1 MPWARCFC
9 PYRACGAYMRNL
21 NKETEEFMG
30 NFRFKQFEIEQD
42 RCAMKVGTDGV
53 LLGAWA
59 QGGRRILDIGSGTG
73 LISLMMAQRF
83 PEAEVVGIDMDADAC
98 GQARENVMAS
108 PFRDRVEIE
117 CCRLQD
123 FGGASEAAEA
133 LETAEGLKA
142 AGGAS
147 ETAEG
152 LKAAGVFDAIVSN
165 PPFFVDSLKNP
176 DSKRTM
182 ARHTDS
188 LPFRDLFAGVKRL
201 LSDDGIF
208 SAIVPVEV
216 VEQFVA
222 ESCILGFY
230 LIRKCGVKTVERKQ
244 PKRFMLSFAK
254 HRISPYEEHVETMM
268 DSQGNRSEWYRK
280 ITEEFYLSE

>member
-1 MPWARCFC
+1 
-9 PYRACGAYMRNL
+9 
-21 NKETEEFMG
+21 MG

-59 QGGRRILDIGSGTG
+59 QGGRRVLDIGSGTG

-123 FGGASEAAEA
+123 FGGAGVSKTAEA
-133 LETAEGLKA
+133 SETAEGLKA

-147 ETAEG
+147 EAAAD

-176 DSKRTM
+176 DSKRMM

-254 HRISPYEEHVETMM
+254 HRILPYEEHVETMM

-280 ITEEFYLSE
+280 IMEEFYLF

>member
-1 MPWARCFC
+1 
-9 PYRACGAYMRNL
+9 
-21 NKETEEFMG
+21 MG

-123 FGGASEAAEA
+123 FGE
-133 LETAEGLKA
+133 LRKL
-142 AGGAS
+142 
-147 ETAEG
+147 
-152 LKAAGVFDAIVSN
+152 L
-165 PPFFVDSLKNP
+165 
-176 DSKRTM
+176 
-182 ARHTDS
+182 
-188 LPFRDLFAGVKRL
+188 RL
-201 LSDDGIF
+201 LELLKF
-208 SAIVPVEV
+208 
-216 VEQFVA
+216 
-222 ESCILGFY
+222 
-230 LIRKCGVKTVERKQ
+230 
-244 PKRFMLSFAK
+244 
-254 HRISPYEEHVETMM
+254 
-268 DSQGNRSEWYRK
+268 
-280 ITEEFYLSE
+280 

>member
-1 MPWARCFC
+1 
-9 PYRACGAYMRNL
+9 
-21 NKETEEFMG
+21 MG

-133 LETAEGLKA
+133 LETAETL
-142 AGGAS
+142 

-165 PPFFVDSLKNP
+165 PPFFVDSLKI
-176 DSKRTM
+176 RTVRGRWRDIRT
-182 ARHTDS
+182 A
-188 LPFRDLFAGVKRL
+188 FR
-201 LSDDGIF
+201 
-208 SAIVPVEV
+208 SAICLRV
-216 VEQFVA
+216 
-222 ESCILGFY
+222 
-230 LIRKCGVKTVERKQ
+230 
-244 PKRFMLSFAK
+244 
-254 HRISPYEEHVETMM
+254 
-268 DSQGNRSEWYRK
+268 
-280 ITEEFYLSE
+280 

>member
-1 MPWARCFC
+1 
-9 PYRACGAYMRNL
+9 
-21 NKETEEFMG
+21 MG

-123 FGGASEAAEA
+123 FGGASETAEA
-133 LETAEGLKA
+133 SGTAEGLKA
-142 AGGAS
+142 DGTS
-147 ETAEG
+147 ETAAG
-152 LKAAGVFDAIVSN
+152 LKAAGIFDAIVSN
-165 PPFFVDSLKNP
+165 PPFFVDGLKNP

-201 LSDDGIF
+201 LSYDGIF
-208 SAIVPVEV
+208 SAIVPTEV

-254 HRISPYEEHVETMM
+254 HRISPYEKHVETMM

-280 ITEEFYLSE
+280 ITEEFYLF

>member
-1 MPWARCFC
+1 
-9 PYRACGAYMRNL
+9 
-21 NKETEEFMG
+21 MG

-123 FGGASEAAEA
+123 FGGA
-133 LETAEGLKA
+133 
-142 AGGAS
+142 
-147 ETAEG
+147 
-152 LKAAGVFDAIVSN
+152 GVFGAIVSN

-230 LIRKCGVKTVERKQ
+230 LVRKCGVKTVERKQ

>member
-1 MPWARCFC
+1 
-9 PYRACGAYMRNL
+9 
-21 NKETEEFMG
+21 MG

-98 GQARENVMAS
+98 GQAKENVKAS

-123 FGGASEAAEA
+123 FGADGC
-133 LETAEGLKA
+133 
-142 AGGAS
+142 AS
-147 ETAEG
+147 ETAG
-152 LKAAGVFDAIVSN
+152 LKAGVLGTAGLKAGALGTAEDLKSSGVFDAIVSN

-201 LSDDGIF
+201 LSDDGVF
-208 SAIVPVEV
+208 SAIVPAEV

-222 ESCILGFY
+222 ESCMLGFY

-268 DSQGNRSEWYRK
+268 DSQGNRSEWYKK
-280 ITEEFYLSE
+280 ITEEFYLNE

>member
-1 MPWARCFC
+1 
-9 PYRACGAYMRNL
+9 
-21 NKETEEFMG
+21 MG

-133 LETAEGLKA
+133 LETAETL
-142 AGGAS
+142 

-152 LKAAGVFDAIVSN
+152 LKAAGV
-165 PPFFVDSLKNP
+165 LM
-176 DSKRTM
+176 R
-182 ARHTDS
+182 
-188 LPFRDLFAGVKRL
+188 
-201 LSDDGIF
+201 
-208 SAIVPVEV
+208 
-216 VEQFVA
+216 
-222 ESCILGFY
+222 
-230 LIRKCGVKTVERKQ
+230 
-244 PKRFMLSFAK
+244 
-254 HRISPYEEHVETMM
+254 
-268 DSQGNRSEWYRK
+268 
-280 ITEEFYLSE
+280 